1 MTTTLTQLI
10 GATGFIGLLILYALG
25 RDVDPLLMAGS
36 LALLTGGTVQD
47 AVKGVK
53 R

>member
-1 MTTTLTQLI
+1 MTASLTQAI
-10 GATGFIGLLILYALG
+10 GAVGFIALVVMYGLG

-47 AVKGVK
+47 AVKGLK
-53 R
+53 P